1 VPRRRAAEVRAV
13 RTAVSAGVQ
22 LPMPFSFGARSFF
35 IFLEDGA
42 LSDTDGGAAGR
53 AQGGDCTAG
62 SAAAGAACASSTAG
76 SGTCSGTGSSKLRTL
91 GVVAGM
97 RRPLGMTFK
106 AAKAVGKERPF
117 LAGVGMPP
125 SRKTTTY
132 MMLMTW
138 GPDLGECKFQPKTV
152 LQNPEFVRSRKRFPE
167 FVTFPRVQHHF
178 PTWRSRERVFFFVA
192 G

>member
-1 VPRRRAAEVRAV
+1 MPRRRAAEVRAV

-117 LAGVGMPP
+117 LAGVGSPP

-138 GPDLGECKFQPKTV
+138 GPDLGECKFQPNSFTSSEHQSMAECS
-152 LQNPEFVRSRKRFPE
+152 LRCIEMLHCAATRHRSCSP
-167 FVTFPRVQHHF
+167 
-178 PTWRSRERVFFFVA
+178 
-192 G
+192 